1 MLLNESSLPHLKAFA
16 FTQFQFVQLNL
27 NWKNTI
33 IVIIKDI
40 FIFKDF
46 FFKNIFIP
54 GVQLLSKFM

>member
-1 MLLNESSLPHLKAFA
+1 MLLNEISLPDLKAFA

-33 IVIIKDI
+33 IVIIKNI

-54 GVQLLSKFM
+54 GVQ